1 MSSMALPDPR
11 RILRTGSFEDC
22 VIRQPRRPPP
32 SNLVRWASQQPIP
45 RELRELGLTRALC
58 EALAR
63 MWPDLLARFRRGYV
77 VERMGTGRR
86 ITCFG
91 CVQYDIAGDGTIE
104 ARHALAVKPPQTFGF
119 RLDHPL
125 RNWAWVGWVAILC
138 KPAFA
143 ELANALRVRRLAG
156 MIPPG
161 FPTRADLLA
170 WDWLV
175 RGLTKLAKRCID
187 QRKAER
193 LLMSAFQLDPA
204 LLLALRR
211 SAPKFTRRKDCCL
224 GAFWWNRCVQFKGA
238 LLTLQACAPALLPY
252 YGELMMPGREA
263 SKTHY
268 FGQIRAK
275 LEEEGLKDQHWH
287 VLLYDKAKPI
297 WRLWY
302 SDRISAKHCL
312 HRALVAWGQLQLGE
326 RALVPVDETTDT

>member
-1 MSSMALPDPR
+1 MSGMALPDPR

-32 SNLVRWASQQPIP
+32 LNLVRWGSQQPIP

-63 MWPDLLARFRRGYV
+63 MWPDLLGRFRRGFV
-77 VERMGTGRR
+77 VESIGTGRR

-104 ARHALAVKPPQTFGF
+104 ARHALAVKPPRTFGF
-119 RLDHPL
+119 RLDRPL

-143 ELANALRVRRLAG
+143 KLANALQVRRLAG
-156 MIPPG
+156 VIPPG

-175 RGLTKLAKRCID
+175 RGLTKLAKRCTD
-187 QRKAER
+187 QRRAER
-193 LLMSAFQLDPA
+193 LLVSAFQLEPD
-204 LLLALRR
+204 LVLAFRR
-211 SAPKFTRRKDCCL
+211 SVPKLMRRRSWLLKT
-224 GAFWWNRCVQFKGA
+224 FWWNRCVQFRDP
-238 LLTLQACAPALLPY
+238 LLTLQTCAPALLPY
-252 YGELMMPGREA
+252 YGELMVPGREA
-263 SKTHY
+263 SKTNY

-275 LEEEGLKDQHWH
+275 LEEGGLQDQHWH
-287 VLLYDKAKPI
+287 VLLHDKAKPI

-312 HRALVAWGQLQLGE
+312 HRALVVWGQRQLGG
-326 RALVPVDETTDT
+326 RALVPAHETAIT